1 MNTLADVAGLTIEL
15 RGAHHGTAPVLGAV
29 RLDVSAGETVAITG
43 PSGVGKTTLL
53 RIIAG
58 LHDQFDGTVTGA
70 ATARLSMVFQEP
82 TLLPWR
88 TALDNI
94 LIATRCDEA
103 TARGLLAA
111 VGLQG
116 REEAW
121 PLTLSLGQ
129 QRRLSLARAF
139 AVRPTLLLMDE
150 PFVSLDR
157 DTADD
162 MMGEFEALRARFPVT
177 TLIVTHDEGEA
188 SRLADRVV
196 RLAGQPA
203 TIAA

>member
-1 MNTLADVAGLTIEL
+1 MADAAGLTIDL
-15 RGAHHGTAPVLGAV
+15 KGARHGTIPVLGAV
-29 RLDVSAGETVAITG
+29 RLDVKAGETVAITG

-53 RIIAG
+53 RVVAG
-58 LHDQFDGTVTGA
+58 LHDAFDGAVSGA

-88 TALDNI
+88 SALDNI
-94 LIATRCDEA
+94 TLTTRCDVA
-103 TARGLLAA
+103 TARTLMAA
-111 VGLQG
+111 VGLKG
-116 REEAW
+116 REDEW
-121 PLTLSLGQ
+121 PLNLSLGQ

-139 AVRPTLLLMDE
+139 AARPTLLLMDE

-157 DTADD
+157 DTADG
-162 MMGEFEALRARFPVT
+162 MMSEFEALKARHPVT

-203 TIAA
+203 TIVI